1 MGEQGQEDPHYG
13 EPSQQDPH
21 LGDRQDPHLGETHE
35 PEATGT
41 DQDDMKKAGMRPT
54 GSGGSAQP
62 PQNR

>member
-21 LGDRQDPHLGETHE
+21 LGETHE
-35 PEATGT
+35 PEGTGT